1 MFVVN
6 FRAFTRFPPQA
17 WLMLCWCLLLLYM
30 VFILLSSQSSPTSF
44 WEPLDTYLWVGFPL
58 KNNTY
63 CIVKLLRDSIAI
75 SVE

>member
-58 KNNTY
+58 
-63 CIVKLLRDSIAI
+63 
-75 SVE
+75 